1 MFIKNL
7 EKIKKKKKNKAKKD
21 KFFFWVPQW
30 RLKDIGDYVHIG
42 HTVTPFKSI
51 GKSGA
56 VDKTAS
62 HFDNA
67 NLKVKMIK
75 GLIQRRNYDADIAHY
90 LPGTL
95 DLVCQGMIQKIKIIE
110 QPIDT
115 AYKEKETLN
124 FELILEKKTTVQT

>member
-1 MFIKNL
+1 
-7 EKIKKKKKNKAKKD
+7 
-21 KFFFWVPQW
+21 
-30 RLKDIGDYVHIG
+30 
-42 HTVTPFKSI
+42 
-51 GKSGA
+51 
-56 VDKTAS
+56 
-62 HFDNA
+62 
-67 NLKVKMIK
+67 MIK

-90 LPGTL
+90 IPGTL